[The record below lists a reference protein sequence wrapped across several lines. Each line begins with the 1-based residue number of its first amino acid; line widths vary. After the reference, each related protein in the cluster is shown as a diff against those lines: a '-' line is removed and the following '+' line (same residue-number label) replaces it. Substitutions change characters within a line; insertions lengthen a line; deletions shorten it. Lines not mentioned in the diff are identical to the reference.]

1 MKKSDLFLG
10 ILLGFATTF
19 IGIFFFISLFT
30 EYDFIE
36 GITIM
41 KTNNL
46 MGKIM
51 TLGAILNIIVFFI
64 LLKKNKE
71 LMARGIVLST
81 IILAVLTLFV

>member
-19 IGIFFFISLFT
+19 IGVFFFISLFT

-41 KTNNL
+41 KSNNL